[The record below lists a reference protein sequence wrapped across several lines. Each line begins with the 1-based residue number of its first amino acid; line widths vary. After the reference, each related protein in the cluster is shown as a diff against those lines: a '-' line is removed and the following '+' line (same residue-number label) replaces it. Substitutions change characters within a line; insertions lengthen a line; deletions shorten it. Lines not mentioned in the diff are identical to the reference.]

1 MDKQSK
7 WMWANGKSRNWN
19 KRLAF
24 FDGATKRN
32 QESPVEEQVFWSV
45 SKFSWILVITGI
57 LIAVIWWMAW

>member
-7 WMWANGKSRNWN
+7 WKWASGKSRNWN

-24 FDGATKRN
+24 FDGATKRS